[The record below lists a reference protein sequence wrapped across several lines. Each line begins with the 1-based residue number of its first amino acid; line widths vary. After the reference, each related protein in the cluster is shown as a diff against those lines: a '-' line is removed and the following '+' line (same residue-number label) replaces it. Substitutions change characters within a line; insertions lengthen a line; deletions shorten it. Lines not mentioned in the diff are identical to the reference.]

1 MVGWSERTSKELNK
15 TRKSLTP
22 IRVAL
27 VRGSWH
33 SVWEPLALGYLY
45 SYTKDLPKLEY
56 IYRGDGAFDTESDI
70 IQGCAEADIVGFSG
84 TTSQMPWSL
93 RIASAIKS
101 RSPDCRIFVGG
112 YGPSVSPEWF
122 IAGSVSIP
130 RGPISGAV
138 VGEGERPWRSIL
150 LSGGVQTGVIFE
162 PAIPD
167 LDSIPFPDRD
177 FIKVERCIDVAK
189 REEGRRVTG
198 ILGNRGCLRR
208 CRFCADGSKLTI
220 YGVKLRERSP
230 RNIVDEMES
239 VQADWE
245 LDFWKAADPEVNTRG
260 GRSEELAREMIE
272 RKWNVPWGGNF
283 LASPVREKEAKMLYD
298 AGCREAW
305 IGLES
310 GNLAVHQHIG
320 KGVSPNTIRET
331 FAAFKR
337 AGILRRS
344 YVLIGTPPETKETVA
359 DTERLIDEVQ
369 PDTISI
375 TILAP
380 YPGSQYYDP
389 IKHANLDWSLIDE
402 YGGSNPW
409 ASDYLTHQE
418 LLDERARLLEKY
430 GGKLAKI
437 MEKKRELGWLGNV
450 QRGVIA
456 EDEVHLTD
464 FSPDDPRS

>member
-1 MVGWSERTSKELNK
+1 MV
-15 TRKSLTP
+15 
-22 IRVAL
+22 
-27 VRGSWH
+27 
-33 SVWEPLALGYLY
+33 EPGDYVFYDGY
-45 SYTKDLPKLEY
+45 
-56 IYRGDGAFDTESDI
+56 FDSDEEI
-70 IQGCAEADIVGFSG
+70 IKGCVEADIVGFSG

-93 RIASAIKS
+93 RIASSIKEKN
-101 RSPDCRIFVGG
+101 PGTRIYVGG
-112 YGPSVSPEWF
+112 YGPSVDPSRF
-122 IAGSVSIP
+122 IDRVEGV
-130 RGPISGAV
+130 V
-138 VGEGERPWRSIL
+138 VGEGETPWHKIL
-150 LSGGVQTGVIFE
+150 SAYPDE
-162 PAIPD
+162 PWGRGQVVMERAIPN
-167 LDSIPFPDRD
+167 LDHIPFPDRD

-239 VQADWE
+239 VQADWD

>member
-1 MVGWSERTSKELNK
+1 MTLS
-15 TRKSLTP
+15 
-22 IRVAL
+22 VAL
-27 VRGSWH
+27 VRGKWH
-33 SVWEPLALGYLY
+33 SIWESLACGYLY
-45 SYTKDLPKLEY
+45 SYTKDLVEP
-56 IYRGDGAFDTESDI
+56 GDYVFYDGYFDSDEEI
-70 IQGCAEADIVGFSG
+70 IKGCVEADIVGFSG

-93 RIASAIKS
+93 RIASSIKEKN
-101 RSPDCRIFVGG
+101 PGTRIYVGG
-112 YGPSVSPEWF
+112 YGPSVDPSRF
-122 IAGSVSIP
+122 IDRVEGV
-130 RGPISGAV
+130 V
-138 VGEGERPWRSIL
+138 VGEGETPWHKIL
-150 LSGGVQTGVIFE
+150 SAYPDE
-162 PAIPD
+162 PWGRGQVVMERAIPN
-167 LDSIPFPDRD
+167 LDHIPFPDRD

-208 CRFCADGSKLTI
+208 CRFCADGTKLTI

-239 VQADWE
+239 VQADWD

>member
-1 MVGWSERTSKELNK
+1 MTLS
-15 TRKSLTP
+15 
-22 IRVAL
+22 VAL
-27 VRGSWH
+27 VRGKWH
-33 SVWEPLALGYLY
+33 SVWESLACGYLY
-45 SYTKDLPKLEY
+45 SYTKDLVEL
-56 IYRGDGAFDTESDI
+56 GDYVFFDGYFDSDEEI
-70 IQGCAEADIVGFSG
+70 IKGCVEADIVGFSG

-93 RIASAIKS
+93 RIASSIKEKNPS
-101 RSPDCRIFVGG
+101 TRIYVGG
-112 YGPSVSPEWF
+112 YGPSVDPSRF
-122 IAGSVSIP
+122 IDRVEGV
-130 RGPISGAV
+130 V
-138 VGEGERPWRSIL
+138 VGEGETPWHKIL
-150 LSGGVQTGVIFE
+150 SAYPDE
-162 PAIPD
+162 PWGRGQVVMERAIPN
-167 LDSIPFPDRD
+167 LDHIPFPDRD
-177 FIKVERCIDVAK
+177 FIKVERCIAVAK

-239 VQADWE
+239 VQADWD